1 MKINH
6 YNDLVAGAGCSV
18 LAIAACR
25 ILALGSTVKQAAE
38 LIDIT
43 PAKAGKLYQ
52 IYAQKITDAN
62 NAIISQIEQIRDA
75 ANAAANEK
83 TRLIRLGKDNE
94 AAAIVVPQI
103 PIRIYTSTCTDHF
116 GRIKKIFPDIDWI
129 QYCICMKLTGLKHP
143 PTRSF
148 LSKVIGIT
156 SNMVGK
162 KISDLVEMGAIL
174 SYQMKPKPVMS
185 ARAFA
190 HHQPYVYDCTLHD
203 IFAHIQNG

>member
-6 YNDLVAGAGCSV
+6 YNDLVAAANCSV

-25 ILALGSTVKQAAE
+25 LIDLGYTVKQAAE
-38 LIDIT
+38 MIDIT
-43 PAKAGKLYQ
+43 PAKTGKLYQ
-52 IYAQKITDAN
+52 IHAQALTDAN
-62 NAIISQIEQIRDA
+62 NKIIAEIELIRDA
-75 ANAAANEK
+75 ATAAANEK
-83 TRLIRLGKDNE
+83 TRLVRIGRHNE
-94 AAAIVVPQI
+94 AWAIVVPQI

-116 GRIKKIFPDIDWI
+116 ARIKKIFPDIDWV
-129 QYCICMKLTGLKHP
+129 QYCICMKLASLKYP

-156 SNMVGK
+156 SNVVGK

-174 SYQMKPKPVMS
+174 SYQMKPKPVLD

-190 HHQPYVYDCTLHD
+190 HHQPYVYDCTLHN
-203 IFAHIQNG
+203 IFANIQNG